1 MANNNVYSTAKVIS
15 SEDNVQDYKLGT
27 FLHNNTLDNSAQK
40 EQMQNIATLSERE
53 IPLSV
58 DPLVEEIKN
67 ISAQIANLNLKVD
80 TIEQGGVS
88 SRDVDRQVVEAI
100 KDLKHYA
107 TFFEQATFQMESK
120 LLKTSVA
127 LAQKIISIEV
137 GENSTKIAK
146 ETISHLLSK
155 IKTASRVKI
164 HLNPRDYEI
173 LRHELKLE
181 SFIEL
186 TDDINVA
193 PGGVVIASDLGNFD
207 GNIEAKVASMLE
219 TLDTVI

>member
-1 MANNNVYSTAKVIS
+1 MANSNVYSTAKVIS
-15 SEDNVQDYKLGT
+15 SNDEVQDYKLGT
-27 FLHNNTLDNSAQK
+27 FLHKKLETATQN
-40 EQMQNIATLSERE
+40 EQMQNVATLSDRE

-58 DPLVEEIKN
+58 DPLVEEMKK
-67 ISAQIANLNLKVD
+67 ISGQISTLSQKVD
-80 TIEQGGVS
+80 VLEQGGVA
-88 SRDVDRQVVEAI
+88 SRDIDRQVVEAI

-107 TFFEQATFQMESK
+107 TFFEQATFQMETK
-120 LLKTSVA
+120 LLKTAVSI
-127 LAQKIISIEV
+127 AQKIISIEV
-137 GENSTKIAK
+137 GENSSKIAK

-173 LRHELKLE
+173 LRHELNLE

-186 TDDINVA
+186 QQDINVA